1 MNRICQVLGRL
12 LALLALPCVLPVS
25 QAQAAVVGDVLHTPA
40 MRAPQ
45 ARQAVL
51 LDLARA
57 GARLVAVGERGIV
70 LLSDDNGINW
80 RQAQVPVSVSL
91 TAVQFVDANTGWA
104 VGHAGAVLVS
114 HDGGENWELQ
124 LDGNRA
130 AQLELHGARE
140 QLPTATDPDA
150 AAIHLAV
157 VLPLALLFFFAIPS
171 TDEITQRKQEI
182 ATLEHSI
189 AELKRQGGGV
199 EIVDCEGS
207 PCVRTRET
215 PGENPYHDKV
225 TGKKTYRLV
234 WVK

>member
-1 MNRICQVLGRL
+1 MAVAAKGIMSAAESDRKAAEQAITRLAYLDKRVEQSLQQIPTVLR
-12 LALLALPCVLPVS
+12 ASAAQIAESVA
-25 QAQAAVVGDVLHTPA
+25 AQAAE
-40 MRAPQ
+40 
-45 ARQAVL
+45 
-51 LDLARA
+51 
-57 GARLVAVGERGIV
+57 RLVGKFQ
-70 LLSDDNGINW
+70 
-80 RQAQVPVSVSL
+80 QA
-91 TAVQFVDANTGWA
+91 
-104 VGHAGAVLVS
+104 
-114 HDGGENWELQ
+114 
-124 LDGNRA
+124 
-130 AQLELHGARE
+130 
-140 QLPTATDPDA
+140 DA
-150 AAIHLAV
+150 AALIATRSFQAASDSLKQRFWLSILAIHLGV

-171 TDEITQRKQEI
+171 TDEITQRKQEM

>member
-1 MNRICQVLGRL
+1 MEKCLNENDLSLRAMAVAAKGIMSAAESDRKAAEQAITRLAYLDKRVEQSLQQIPTVLR
-12 LALLALPCVLPVS
+12 ASAAQIAESVA
-25 QAQAAVVGDVLHTPA
+25 AQAAE
-40 MRAPQ
+40 
-45 ARQAVL
+45 
-51 LDLARA
+51 
-57 GARLVAVGERGIV
+57 RLVGKFQ
-70 LLSDDNGINW
+70 
-80 RQAQVPVSVSL
+80 QA
-91 TAVQFVDANTGWA
+91 
-104 VGHAGAVLVS
+104 
-114 HDGGENWELQ
+114 
-124 LDGNRA
+124 
-130 AQLELHGARE
+130 
-140 QLPTATDPDA
+140 DA
-150 AAIHLAV
+150 AALSATRSFQAASDSLKQRFWLSILVIHLAV

-207 PCVRTRET
+207 PCVRTHET